1 MRPCRVTCQLTQHD
15 TVSCD
20 GTAPAARRGIEGEDE
35 HWAIIAVVHTSH
47 LNPNVEART
56 AEAPTARM
64 SSVTSVTPAMRQYLD
79 AKRQYR
85 DAIVFF
91 RMGDFYEMFY
101 EDALVAARAL
111 ELTLTSRSKDAGGN
125 GIPMCGVPHHAAD
138 GYVARLVKK
147 GFRVA
152 ICEQTEDPKKAKGLV
167 KREVVRVVSPGTL
180 TDAAYLEAREPAYL
194 MSLVRINDVFGVA
207 LIDVSTGEFTTAEYR
222 GADGLQ
228 ALRDEVAVLR
238 PREVVVSAGDVI
250 ESVPEVGRLQLTV
263 TATEPWTFEPESAR
277 RTLLDQLH
285 AHALDGFGLAN
296 RTAAIQAAGGLVAYL
311 RDTQKVD
318 LVHVR
323 AMSFKTAAE
332 CLIIDPITLKHLEVV
347 AGSEGGTRGSLL
359 DEIDRTVTPMGG
371 RLLRAWLLR
380 PLYTLERIRD
390 RLDAVEELAFRSTER
405 GKFRDGLKAVHDLE
419 RLLARAALGTA
430 GPRDLVALRQSLG
443 AVPRLKLLLEDFQAP
458 LVRSLVA
465 ELDDVAELREE
476 IERTIIDEPPAFARD
491 GGFTRDGID
500 PQLDELK
507 TISRSGRQV
516 IAEMEE
522 RERART
528 GIASLKVRFNRVFG
542 YYIEISKSNL
552 HAVPSDYHRKQTIA
566 GGERFTTPALKEYE
580 EKVLGADE
588 RILARELEI
597 FEALRARAAGESLR
611 IQDTA
616 RALAALDVLAALA
629 ETAALSNYT
638 KPHVH
643 EGDEYVVTDG
653 RHPVV
658 ERYAAGAFVPN
669 DIDLN
674 GTTRQLVILTGPNM
688 GGKSTYLRQAA
699 LIPLLAQI
707 GSFVPA
713 RDAKVPL
720 VDRIFARVGA
730 SDNIARGQ
738 STFMVEM
745 QETANILHSASS
757 RSLVVLDEI
766 GRGTS
771 TFDGLSIAWAVA
783 EYLAAN
789 PKARP
794 KTLFATHYHELT
806 DLADALPGVVNAHV
820 SAREWKDEIVFL
832 RKIVSGRSD
841 RSYGIQVAR
850 LAGLPP
856 DVVTRA
862 KEILR
867 GLERDE
873 LSRGGRPTL
882 SGAVGD
888 QTGNQLGLF
897 ATTPGDEAPPTPNA
911 QLPTTR
917 MGSEAL
923 RRLRDIDLDGTTPR
937 QALELLAEL
946 KGIVEH
952 E

>member
-1 MRPCRVTCQLTQHD
+1 
-15 TVSCD
+15 
-20 GTAPAARRGIEGEDE
+20 
-35 HWAIIAVVHTSH
+35 
-47 LNPNVEART
+47 
-56 AEAPTARM
+56 
-64 SSVTSVTPAMRQYLD
+64 MRQYLD
-79 AKRQYR
+79 AKHQYR

-91 RMGDFYEMFY
+91 RMGDFDEMFY

-180 TDAAYLEAREPAYL
+180 TDSSYLEAREPAYL
-194 MSLVRINDVFGVA
+194 MSIAAAGDRFGVG
-207 LIDVSTGEFTTAEYR
+207 LIDLSTGEFTTAEYR
-222 GADGLQ
+222 NSDGLQ
-228 ALRDEVAVLR
+228 ALADEISVLR
-238 PREVVVSAGDVI
+238 PREVVVPSKEIADRL
-250 ESVPEVGRLQLTV
+250 PEIARLQTPV
-263 TATEPWTFEPESAR
+263 TMADAWTFEPEAAR
-277 RTLLDQLH
+277 RALLDQLRV
-285 AHALDGFGLAN
+285 HALDGFGLEG
-296 RTAAIQAAGGLVAYL
+296 RTAAIQAAGGLTAYL
-311 RDTQKVD
+311 RDTQKAD
-318 LVHVR
+318 LAHVR
-323 AMSFKTAAE
+323 AIAYKTLADG
-332 CLIIDPITLKHLEVV
+332 LIIDPITLKHLEVV
-347 AGSEGGTRGSLL
+347 TGSEGGAKGSLL
-359 DEIDRTVTPMGG
+359 EEIDRTVTSMGG

-380 PLYTLERIRD
+380 PLSSLERIRD
-390 RLDAVEELAFRSTER
+390 RLDAVEELAFRTTER
-405 GKFRDGLKAVHDLE
+405 GKFRDALKSVHDLE
-419 RLLARAALGTA
+419 RLVARAALGTA
-430 GPRDLVALRQSLG
+430 GPRDLVALRQSL
-443 AVPRLKLLLEDFQAP
+443 AVIPRLKQVLEELQAP
-458 LVRSLVA
+458 LVRSLIA
-465 ELDDVAELREE
+465 SLDELADLRAD
-476 IERTIIDEPPAFARD
+476 IERTLVDEPPAFARD
-491 GGFTRDGID
+491 GGFARDGVDTEI
-500 PQLDELK
+500 DELRAV
-507 TISRSGRQV
+507 SRSGRQV
-516 IAEMEE
+516 IADMEE

-528 GIASLKVRFNRVFG
+528 GISSLKVRFNRVFG

-552 HAVPSDYHRKQTIA
+552 HAVPSDYNRKQTIA

-588 RILARELEI
+588 RILARELEL
-597 FEALRARAAGESLR
+597 FEALRLRVAGESTR
-611 IQDTA
+611 IQESA
-616 RALAALDVLAALA
+616 RAMSALDVLAALA
-629 ETAALSNYT
+629 ETAAIANYT

-643 EGDEYVVTDG
+643 DGDEYLVTDG

-674 GTTRQLVILTGPNM
+674 GGPRQLVILTGPNM

-713 RDAKVPL
+713 RTAKVPI

-745 QETANILHSASS
+745 QETANILHTATS

-783 EYLAAN
+783 EHLASN

-806 DLADALPGVVNAHV
+806 DLADALPGVINAHV
-820 SAREWKDEIVFL
+820 AAREWKDDIVFL

-856 DVVTRA
+856 PVVTRA
-862 KEILR
+862 KEILS

-888 QTGNQLGLF
+888 PQTNQLGLF
-897 ATTPGDEAPPTPNA
+897 ASPPADRPGVEREDPI
-911 QLPTTR
+911 
-917 MGSEAL
+917 G
-923 RRLRDIDLDGTTPR
+923 RRLKDLDVDDVTPR

-946 KGIVEH
+946 KKLVE
-952 E
+952 